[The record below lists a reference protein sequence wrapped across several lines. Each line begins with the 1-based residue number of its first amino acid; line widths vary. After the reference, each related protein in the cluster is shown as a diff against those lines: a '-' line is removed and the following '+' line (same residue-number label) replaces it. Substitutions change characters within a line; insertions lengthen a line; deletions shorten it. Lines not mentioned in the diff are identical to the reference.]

1 MAPAH
6 AAAPGPS
13 IRPGAQWLDTAG
25 TPIDAH
31 GAGLMLD
38 TDGRIWWYGSQ
49 RQGHPCKLWNCRDGG
64 INAYS
69 SSDLYAWRFEGL
81 VVPAFNDTN
90 PRYTRNGLLLER
102 PKVVRCTARRDYV
115 MWVRGTAPRNEPQ
128 ALAVLRAD
136 APAGPWRLVRHF
148 RHLGPRKLY
157 QYADATLFQD
167 PRDGATYVYWRTQ
180 VYPVRD
186 RRLGFHAMRLS
197 DDCADTVDGS
207 DTQIFVSAHHE
218 APAVF
223 FAPPSVARSAAGNN
237 GDGTYYLW
245 TGGTNGWRP
254 APVRLHRASS
264 PLGAFNGSE
273 LAPPM
278 PEPRMPGNAPP
289 VQPGAWA
296 FGSQCTFVLPNPAHT
311 ACVRRHAPRAAP
323 AAPAAAA
330 ACARLPQF
338 VYVADRWD
346 TLKAHFGR
354 YVWLPLYVDPLD
366 ASRVLVRW
374 ASEWRLDE
382 ECSPFVTPPDGSDPL
397 AACGWHNS
405 SVERLKVSPGAR
417 RRRDHEEGA
426 ARRCGAVCRRSCDP
440 QKCGKKCCE
449 WLARGAARRANR
461 TLLAGLQRKRR
472 SASSGRNR

>member
-6 AAAPGPS
+6 AAATGPS

-81 VVPAFNDTN
+81 VVPA
-90 PRYTRNGLLLER
+90 
-102 PKVVRCTARRDYV
+102 RDYV

-289 VQPGAWA
+289 AQPGAWA
-296 FGSQCTFVLPNPAHT
+296 FGSQCTF
-311 ACVRRHAPRAAP
+311 
-323 AAPAAAA
+323 
-330 ACARLPQF
+330 F

-405 SVERLKVSPGAR
+405 SVVRPAEVRQKEAAERVVRAEPMIA
-417 RRRDHEEGA
+417 
-426 ARRCGAVCRRSCDP
+426 P
-440 QKCGKKCCE
+440 QSQQNCA
-449 WLARGAARRANR
+449 WP
-461 TLLAGLQRKRR
+461 Q
-472 SASSGRNR
+472 